1 MRRFLLR
8 RAAFAAVTLWG
19 VTVIVFALSRLGPDP
34 LLMFVRDSA
43 YGISEETTA
52 AIRHKWALD
61 RPIVVQYTVWLGRV
75 VRGDLGESIASG
87 RKVTL
92 TIRETVTN
100 TVQLGV
106 CAWLVATFTG
116 VPLGVLSAV
125 RRGGVWDYLGRMIAL
140 LGQATPPFWLALLA
154 ILVFAVWLGW
164 LPVATKLRGGSVL
177 AQARYFVLPTVVL
190 AFGPMATYLRLTR
203 SSMLEVLDSEY
214 VKLARAKGV
223 KAGKVIWKHAFRN
236 ALIQPVTT
244 SALIFASFITG
255 AIFVESIFAWPGL
268 GRLAARATFD
278 NDFPVI
284 AGVVLLFGA
293 IYLVLNFL
301 ADLSYA
307 VVDPRIRL
315 D

>member
-8 RAAFAAVTLWG
+8 RAVFAAVTLWG

-43 YGISEETTA
+43 YGISEETSA

-61 RPIVVQYTVWLGRV
+61 RPIVIQYTVWLGRV
-75 VRGDLGESIASG
+75 ARGDLGESIASG

-100 TVQLGV
+100 TVQLGI

-125 RRGGVWDYLGRMIAL
+125 RRGGVWDYLGRTIAL

-164 LPVATKLRGGSVL
+164 LPVATKLRGGSL
-177 AQARYFVLPTVVL
+177 WAQARYFILPTVVL

-203 SSMLEVLDSEY
+203 SSMLEVLDTEY

-223 KAGKVIWKHAFRN
+223 KAGRVIWTHAFRN

-307 VVDPRIRL
+307 VIDPRIRL